1 MLCGDLDGKEIQKRG
16 EIYIYIADSLCCMA
30 ETNMTLY
37 SNYDPIKLLKI
48 III

>member
-1 MLCGDLDGKEIQKRG
+1 MERKSKKEG
-16 EIYIYIADSLCCMA
+16 IYIYIHIYIADSLCCMA

-37 SNYDPIKLLKI
+37 SNYDPIKILKI